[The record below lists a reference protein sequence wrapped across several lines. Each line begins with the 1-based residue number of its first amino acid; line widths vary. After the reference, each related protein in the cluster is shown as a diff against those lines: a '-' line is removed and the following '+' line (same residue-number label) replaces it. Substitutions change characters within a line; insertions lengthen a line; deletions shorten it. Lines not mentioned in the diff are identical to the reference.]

1 MVPAKYR
8 LRLIPMISDRTID
21 GSVEID
27 VGVVEEG
34 VSSVTLHSVEK
45 TKVRLVTVAIPLS

>member
-1 MVPAKYR
+1 
-8 LRLIPMISDRTID
+8 MISDRTID